1 MSTPRFLTLPPGVR
15 SRRIETTVGTFAAL
29 EAMPVSG
36 IAERWPALLV
46 PGLTGSKEDF
56 IAVLQTLAQAGR
68 QVVAIDMRGQYET
81 EGPDDPAAYTC
92 PALGNDIDVLAQHV
106 GGGGPVHLVGHSF
119 GGLVTREAV
128 IDGRTKFAS
137 YTLMSSGP
145 SAIPGV
151 RAQVSRAM
159 LAELPEVGIEQL
171 WQTRMEPEALA
182 AGVPDEIV
190 EFRTPTAVVEL
201 AEASGLRRLPDG
213 PRALTATSRGT
224 GELIA
229 HAVRRGARRIVLG
242 LGGSACTDGGT
253 GMMTALGVR
262 FLDADGRELPPGG
275 AALADLDR
283 IDASGFEA
291 SGLGPSGGVEYIV
304 AGDVDNPLLGPHG
317 AAAVYG
323 PQKGAGPEDVALLEK
338 GLVRLAAVAA
348 HTHGLAG
355 AAEHDGVVRAMGVAA
370 RPGAGAAG
378 GVGFAALA
386 FLGADLR
393 PGIEYLL
400 DLLRFHDRLPGA
412 RLVITGEG
420 ALDEQTLRGK
430 APAGVAVAA
439 AKAGVPV
446 VAVCG
451 RRTLDDEELAAAG
464 ISAAYALTDLEPDP
478 EVCMAQAGPL
488 LERLARRIT
497 AEHL

>member
-1 MSTPRFLTLPPGVR
+1 MSESSGHVVIAPDKFKGSLN
-15 SRRIETTVGTFAAL
+15 AA
-29 EAMPVSG
+29 EVAARV
-36 IAERWPALLV
+36 AA
-46 PGLTGSKEDF
+46 GL
-56 IAVLQTLAQAGR
+56 
-68 QVVAIDMRGQYET
+68 
-81 EGPDDPAAYTC
+81 GPDVATVAVPVADGGDGTVDAAVAAGFDRVEAEVTGPTGEPVRAAY
-92 PALGNDIDVLAQHV
+92 AW
-106 GGGGPVHLVGHSF
+106 
-119 GGLVTREAV
+119 REA
-128 IDGRTKFAS
+128 G
-137 YTLMSSGP
+137 G
-145 SAIPGV
+145 
-151 RAQVSRAM
+151 
-159 LAELPEVGIEQL
+159 
-171 WQTRMEPEALA
+171 
-182 AGVPDEIV
+182 
-190 EFRTPTAVVEL
+190 TPTAVVEL

>member
-1 MSTPRFLTLPPGVR
+1 MSESSGHVVIAPDKFKGSLT
-15 SRRIETTVGTFAAL
+15 AA
-29 EAMPVSG
+29 EVAARV
-36 IAERWPALLV
+36 AA
-46 PGLTGSKEDF
+46 GL
-56 IAVLQTLAQAGR
+56 
-68 QVVAIDMRGQYET
+68 
-81 EGPDDPAAYTC
+81 GPDVATVAVPVADGGDGTVDAAVAAGFGRVEAEVTGPTGEPVRAAY
-92 PALGNDIDVLAQHV
+92 AW
-106 GGGGPVHLVGHSF
+106 
-119 GGLVTREAV
+119 REA
-128 IDGRTKFAS
+128 G
-137 YTLMSSGP
+137 G
-145 SAIPGV
+145 
-151 RAQVSRAM
+151 
-159 LAELPEVGIEQL
+159 
-171 WQTRMEPEALA
+171 
-182 AGVPDEIV
+182 
-190 EFRTPTAVVEL
+190 TPTAVVEL

-253 GMMTALGVR
+253 GMMAALGVR

-275 AALADLDR
+275 AALTDLDR

-291 SGLGPSGGVEYIV
+291 SGLGPSGGVEYVV

-412 RLVITGEG
+412 RLVVTGEG
-420 ALDEQTLRGK
+420 SLDEQTLRGK
-430 APAGVAVAA
+430 APAGVAAAA

-451 RRTLDDEELAAAG
+451 RRTLGDEELAAAG